1 MHPDVRSPQP
11 FSRRQFARLVAGG
24 ALALAGGALLAERAS
39 AGIGWCRA
47 DPVLTI
53 NGKTYHI
60 YVSGPS
66 DLLTASTGPIRLKV
80 TVGGNARVSLSDP
93 DAGFGDGW
101 SFSVSVSSTLQTLP
115 GPYYE
120 LKASVYV
127 PATGDY
133 PIIVETQNMQTGAW
147 SSAEGRTNTKV
158 YANGLA

>member
-1 MHPDVRSPQP
+1 MYDQAHPL
-11 FSRRQFARLVAGG
+11 SRRQFARLLAGG
-24 ALALAGGALLAERAS
+24 ALALAGGGLLAAEPAS
-39 AGIGWCRA
+39 AGIGWCRT
-47 DPVLTI
+47 DPVLKI

-80 TVGGNARVSLSDP
+80 TVGGSVRVSLSEP

-101 SFSVSVSSTLQTLP
+101 SFSLSVSSGLTTLP

-127 PATGDY
+127 PATGNY
-133 PIIVETQNMQTGAW
+133 PIRVETQDMETGAW
-147 SSAEGRTNTKV
+147 SAVDGRTNATV
-158 YANGLA
+158 YATGIA